1 MFDQEELG
9 KFLNAARKAH
19 HRVMEK
25 FDSLPQ
31 FSFGP
36 CPLAI
41 LGDTSDKAVHINTD
55 IRQYFDQVSITNPNE
70 ICGKALCF

>member
-19 HRVMEK
+19 PDVMDK
-25 FDSLPQ
+25 FGSLPQ

-41 LGDTSDKAVHINTD
+41 LGDTSDKAVHITTD
-55 IRQYFDQVSITNPNE
+55 IR
-70 ICGKALCF
+70 